1 MGREKKEKEEYRQCN
16 ISLHCQP
23 ITIMFS
29 VISPHLISLYCY
41 NIEGWSILI
50 DYQCKVNLRPC
61 MSFKLEK
68 RFSNI
73 IHLLAGLCNSNR
85 AFFAQ
90 VSIFFI
96 FNGFCSYFPYFL
108 LILLIIWTHHA
119 RVAGEQNRNSE
130 RCDSPTP
137 TAHHTTGDGARPS
150 VPRIG
155 MNVRFCY
162 MRILLFLL
170 FIWGFFLILSE
181 WMMCI

>member
-50 DYQCKVNLRPC
+50 DYQCKVNLRLC

-68 RFSNI
+68 KFSNI
-73 IHLLAGLCNSNR
+73 RHLLAGLCNSNW

-96 FNGFCSYFPYFL
+96 FNGFCSYLPYFL
-108 LILLIIWTHHA
+108 LITYYLNSPRTCCRWTKQKQWALWQSHSH
-119 RVAGEQNRNSE
+119 
-130 RCDSPTP
+130 
-137 TAHHTTGDGARPS
+137 RPS
-150 VPRIG
+150 HHR
-155 MNVRFCY
+155 R
-162 MRILLFLL
+162 RR
-170 FIWGFFLILSE
+170 
-181 WMMCI
+181 

>member
-68 RFSNI
+68 KFSNI

-85 AFFAQ
+85 
-90 VSIFFI
+90 
-96 FNGFCSYFPYFL
+96 
-108 LILLIIWTHHA
+108 A